1 MKNGEY
7 DGLTANTM
15 KIPSKLT
22 TQQRTVNTVV
32 VKFRTTHFN
41 NEHHLQSNWSCDHSF
56 KHYIPP
62 CDQFP

>member
-7 DGLTANTM
+7 DGLTTNTM

-32 VKFRTTHFN
+32 VKFRTKLIPLSLAVVIMLDK
-41 NEHHLQSNWSCDHSF
+41 NEKKQQQQTPSRA
-56 KHYIPP
+56 
-62 CDQFP
+62 